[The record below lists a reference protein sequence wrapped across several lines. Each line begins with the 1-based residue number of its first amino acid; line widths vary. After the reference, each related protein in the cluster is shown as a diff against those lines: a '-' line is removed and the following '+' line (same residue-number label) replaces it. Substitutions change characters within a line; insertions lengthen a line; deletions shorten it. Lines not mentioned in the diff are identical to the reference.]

1 MKLIEIYN
9 ITGNDICIIYDH
21 TDLKKPDKIDYN
33 YDVLQVA

>member
-21 TDLKKPDKIDYN
+21 TDKIDYN